1 VPKVLNLTLV
11 ARNQY
16 GTTKKRNVMLT
27 EAATP
32 VVPTTVAS
40 TTTTPLTTAAPAP
53 STQCTGPC
61 KFTFPAVD
69 FNGIMSIQLNA
80 VTQGVPCPDNSDPY
94 FDECDASASQQLD
107 DVNISVCAGS
117 QGSLDVSGV
126 TGDLSL
132 DLTNATQASKD
143 SVTNDSSVPTAFG
156 NYGAVAP
163 GQCITGDVYFDV
175 TSGAQWQSLNY
186 AYRSADFQSQTVYVW
201 TS

>member
-1 VPKVLNLTLV
+1 MISMRSPISSKRTFNRPAGLLAGL
-11 ARNQY
+11 
-16 GTTKKRNVMLT
+16 GTPWN
-27 EAATP
+27 
-32 VVPTTVAS
+32 TVQA
-40 TTTTPLTTAAPAP
+40 
-53 STQCTGPC
+53 QG
-61 KFTFPAVD
+61 
-69 FNGIMSIQLNA
+69 QLNA

-107 DVNISVCAGS
+107 DVNISVCAGP

-126 TGDLSL
+126 AGDLSL

-143 SVTNDSSVPTAFG
+143 SVTNHSGVPTAFG